1 MTSDISIIQPGAQS
15 RGPELEA
22 SDPLL
27 LFFYDCPWPLLL
39 ADADQRIQA
48 VNSAAAALLG
58 QTASALCGEPL
69 QTLFPIENPAE
80 LPNCHWTVMIAHPD
94 GAFPL
99 EVSSCAA
106 PSASGSPTYVLQ
118 LLDRR
123 QDRLLFEEKVKTA
136 ELAGIFRTIATVNH
150 EINNPLFGLMATLQL
165 LRDELGPQA
174 PSVEKKLD
182 RMDKCV
188 ERIKQIT
195 DDLSQVIR
203 PARRTYAAEEGMLDL
218 DRAKLGAP
226 GMIGS
231 TTPRPGEL
239 RGLRTGGTPREES

>member
-1 MTSDISIIQPGAQS
+1 MTNETPTTESTLG
-15 RGPELEA
+15 GPELGA
-22 SDPLL
+22 DNALRA
-27 LFFYDCPWPLLL
+27 FFHACPWPLLL
-39 ADADQRIQA
+39 ADARHCILA
-48 VNSAAAALLG
+48 VNGAAERLLARTAAE
-58 QTASALCGEPL
+58 LCGQSIE
-69 QTLFPIENPAE
+69 TLFPVEHPEAMAD
-80 LPNCHWTVMIAHPD
+80 CHWTVMVTHPD
-94 GAFPL
+94 GAFPI

-106 PSASGSPTYVLQ
+106 PPTSDAAAYVLQ

-165 LRDELGPQA
+165 LRDELGPQS
-174 PSVEKKLD
+174 PSVVKKLD
-182 RMDKCV
+182 RMDKCT

-218 DRAKLGAP
+218 TRAKMAP
-226 GMIGS
+226 S
-231 TTPRPGEL
+231 APPR
-239 RGLRTGGTPREES
+239 RES